1 MTAGHESAKGNL
13 LYLRR
18 NGALRSIG
26 GKGKATSSGEE
37 LELLVKPD
45 MLFAGGRLLGLPPP
59 HGLFARTQSDRGS
72 IIIHGSIA
80 IWHPEGRSISLKI

>member
-1 MTAGHESAKGNL
+1 MTASGTA
-13 LYLRR
+13 
-18 NGALRSIG
+18 
-26 GKGKATSSGEE
+26 GEE

-72 IIIHGSIA
+72 IIIHRSIA
-80 IWHPEGRSISLKI
+80 IWHPKGRSISLKFEIHRPMTM